1 MIRIER
7 IRTEVREVET
17 RFNPD
22 SRIKVT
28 NKTNNVASTK
38 FDPDKRIPMKEVK
51 HTTIP
56 MKEVKHTTIPTKEV
70 K

>member
-28 NKTNNVASTK
+28 NKTNNVVST
-38 FDPDKRIPMKEVK
+38 KEVK
-51 HTTIP
+51 YTEIP
-56 MKEVKHTTIPTKEV
+56 TKEVKHTTIPTKEV